1 VIKGQLFLGQDHFI
15 DQIKHLMRGK
25 EKLKEITREQS
36 YVARPP
42 LNEILPH
49 QDKKLKNQAID
60 QVHLKY
66 GYTLIRYCR
75 ISWHA
80 L

>member
-36 YVARPP
+36 YVTRPP